1 MSASFP
7 PSDALPYAGRRF
19 AAFLFDM
26 DGTLITSIES
36 ANRVWT
42 RWSRLRGFDPAHVL
56 SIMHGVR
63 TIETMKRLGVSDPE
77 AEAAWVTR
85 HEIED
90 VAGVEPIA
98 GAAAFLAGIP
108 QGRWAVVT
116 SASRALAQ
124 ARLAGAGLAAPA
136 VLITSE
142 DVEHGKPDPACFL
155 LGAQRLGFDAARCLV
170 FEDTVAGLAAA
181 DGAGASAL
189 AITQTH
195 SHPIATAHPRLHDYN
210 GLAVV
215 TDGLELAIVRHGH
228 ALHEARVSE

>member
-1 MSASFP
+1 MSVSFSS
-7 PSDALPYAGRRF
+7 SDVSPYAGRGF

-77 AEAAWVTR
+77 AEAAWVTH

-98 GAAAFLAGIP
+98 GAAEFLAGIP
-108 QGRWAVVT
+108 DGRWAIVT
-116 SASRALAQ
+116 SASRALAR
-124 ARLAGAGLAAPA
+124 ARLAGAGIAAPS

-155 LGAQRLGFDAARCLV
+155 LGARRLGYDAAQCLV
-170 FEDTVAGLAAA
+170 FEDTLAGLAAA
-181 DGAGASAL
+181 DRAGAGAL

-195 SHPIATAHPRLHDYN
+195 SHPVVTAHPRVQDYR
-210 GLAVV
+210 GLAVAV
-215 TDGLELAIVRHGH
+215 DEAGLTIVGRGTVP
-228 ALHEARVSE
+228 E